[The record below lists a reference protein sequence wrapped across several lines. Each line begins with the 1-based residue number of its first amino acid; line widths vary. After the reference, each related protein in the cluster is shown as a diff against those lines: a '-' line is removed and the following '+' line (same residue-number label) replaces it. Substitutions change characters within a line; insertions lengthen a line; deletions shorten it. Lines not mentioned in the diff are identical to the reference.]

1 MLSWEEKQFLSGDKI
16 VEHLV
21 VSPHLHVE
29 STLDSTAEMVTQ
41 PAASGAP

>member
-21 VSPHLHVE
+21 VSNLV
-29 STLDSTAEMVTQ
+29 LVL
-41 PAASGAP
+41 GR